1 VTERGGRQDNNRD
14 AQKLGQADRQKTG
27 RQEENHE
34 RDDAG
39 LRARLDKLS
48 SALDAQREADI
59 SSEAAKQRQDG
70 SAARSTAKA
79 MSVAIR
85 ILSEFIAAIIVG
97 AAIGWGID
105 RAAGTTPA
113 FLIVFLLLGAGAG
126 FWNVYRIA
134 MKPADL
140 EG

>member
-1 VTERGGRQDNNRD
+1 MTERGGRQDNNRD
-14 AQKLGQADRQKTG
+14 HQKTG
-27 RQEENHE
+27 RQEENRE

-59 SSEAAKQRQDG
+59 SSEAAQQRQDG
-70 SAARSTAKA
+70 STARSTAKA